1 MKNKNYIR
9 GAMAGISKYFRDP
22 VLNKVYMRIP
32 RNVLIRDHAEKFLG
46 RLLFKSYFD

>member
-1 MKNKNYIR
+1 
-9 GAMAGISKYFRDP
+9 MAGISKYFRDP

-32 RNVLIRDHAEKFLG
+32 RNVLIRDHAEKFIG